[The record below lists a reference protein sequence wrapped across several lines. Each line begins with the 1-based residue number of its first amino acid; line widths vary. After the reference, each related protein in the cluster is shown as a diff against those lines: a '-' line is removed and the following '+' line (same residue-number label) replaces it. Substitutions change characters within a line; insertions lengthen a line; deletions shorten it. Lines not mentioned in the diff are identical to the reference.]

1 MLAGA
6 SRLVRRAADLA
17 ARSGARDEDRLA
29 SGLFLITGSGAAAGV
44 LWAIAYALPRG
55 QIDIKGKG
63 PMTTY
68 FLVGHQPVTAPV
80 GYGR

>member
-17 ARSGARDEDRLA
+17 ASPGARDEDRLA
-29 SGLFLITGSGAAAGV
+29 SGLFLRITGS
-44 LWAIAYALPRG
+44 G

-63 PMTTY
+63 PMRTY
-68 FLVGHQPVTAPV
+68 FGHQPATAPV